1 MRNVISFDK
10 TFRSFVMNQKAKKV
24 LKIVLLSVGG
34 VLVTVVS
41 LFGGFLI
48 YASATTLPVKDVEK
62 MNVKGEVSE
71 KVDKSASMTLL
82 TWNIGYGALDE
93 RADFYMDGGKGVIGE
108 SKENTINNVNVM
120 SKKIQELNPDV
131 FFIQEADLDSKRSH
145 YVNDEKILKE
155 YFDESHYEQSFA
167 KNFQAGYIPIPLGN
181 ALGKV
186 KSGITTFAK
195 YDTELSNRIQ
205 LPIPFSWPI
214 KLFNLKRC
222 LLVSYLP
229 IKDSEQKL
237 VLINL
242 HLEAYDDGEGKAKQL
257 KQLMDLMKEEN
268 DKGNYVIA
276 GGDFNQTFSTTNYQK
291 YPKMNDWVCP
301 VIEANEYPSFNFL
314 MDDTYPT
321 CRSLYKPYFN
331 SDKANHQY
339 YMIDGF
345 IVSNNVKVNTLE
357 TLNLGFANSDHN
369 PVMMNVSF
377 L

>member
-1 MRNVISFDK
+1 MGNVISFDK
-10 TFRSFVMNQKAKKV
+10 LLRSFFMNQKAKKV

-48 YASATTLPVKDVEK
+48 YASATTLQVKDVEK
-62 MNVKGEVSE
+62 MKVNGEVNE
-71 KVDKSASMTLL
+71 KVDKSSNMSLL

-108 SKENTINNVNVM
+108 SKENTINNVNTM

-167 KNFQAGYIPIPLGN
+167 KNFQAGYIPIPSGN
-181 ALGKV
+181 TLGKV

-237 VLINL
+237 VLVNL

-257 KQLMDLMKEEN
+257 KQLMDLMKEEY

-301 VIEANEYPSFNFL
+301 VIEANDYQSFKFL

-321 CRSLYKPYFN
+321 CRSLYKPYYN

-345 IVSNNVKVNTLE
+345 IVSNNIKVNKLE
-357 TLNLGFANSDHN
+357 TINLDFANSDHN